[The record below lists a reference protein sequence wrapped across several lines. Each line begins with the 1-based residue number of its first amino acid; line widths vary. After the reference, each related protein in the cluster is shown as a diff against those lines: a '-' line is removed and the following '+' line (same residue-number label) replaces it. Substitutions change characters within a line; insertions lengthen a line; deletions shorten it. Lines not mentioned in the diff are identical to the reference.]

1 MNIRAVILCSALLLT
16 APLFARE
23 KTDVIVM
30 KNGDR
35 LTCQVKE
42 LDAGVLYVSLDYVL
56 GTISVQ
62 WSEVAHLESNQ
73 LFIVQTEDGSVY
85 EGTLSTVET
94 PDGRPV
100 KIQVAE
106 SPEEKVVI
114 DGPQIVRMDET
125 SKKFWQRFNGSLNS
139 GTTYSKGNQSTQYN
153 LSAQVE
159 YKREGWGGQASFNS
173 TLSASTGAT
182 TSTRNQ
188 IALGSQRRLR
198 WKNYFYFGRGGF
210 LQSVEQGIDL
220 LASLSGGIGH
230 YLKDNNA
237 ARIALLGGLTVQRTY
252 YERSVVPLDPQNILA
267 ALIGADLYLFKFDK
281 TNLSVSATLLPALSE
296 PGRVF
301 FGTNAAY
308 YIKLFGNL
316 SWNISFY
323 GNWDN
328 RPPAG
333 LSGSDYGAS
342 SGVGYTFGN
351 N

>member
-1 MNIRAVILCSALLLT
+1 MNICAVILCFSLLLT

-23 KTDVIVM
+23 KTDVVVM

-42 LDAGVLYVSLDYVL
+42 LGAGVLYVSLDYAL
-56 GTISVQ
+56 GTISLQ

-94 PDGRPV
+94 PGGPPV

-106 SPEEKVVI
+106 SPENKVVI
-114 DGPQIVRMDET
+114 DGPQIVRIDDT
-125 SKKFWQRFNGSLNS
+125 SKKFWQQFNGSLNS

-153 LSAQVE
+153 LSAQAE
-159 YKREGWGGQASFNS
+159 YNRERWGVQASFNS

-188 IALGSQRRLR
+188 LALGAQRLLR
-198 WKNYFYFGRGGF
+198 WKNYFYFGRAGF

-220 LASLSGGIGH
+220 QASLGGGIGH
-230 YLKDNNA
+230 FLKNSND
-237 ARIALLGGLTVQRTY
+237 ARISLLGGLTLQRTH
-252 YERSVVPLDPQNILA
+252 YEQTVVSLDPQNILA

-281 TNLSVSATLLPALSE
+281 TSLSASATLLPALSE

-301 FGTNAAY
+301 FSTNAAY

-323 GNWDN
+323 GNWDS

-333 LSGSDYGAS
+333 LSGSDYGVT
-342 SGVGYTFGN
+342 SGAGYTFGN
-351 N
+351 